1 MRAPR
6 QTFNNT
12 PRDNNNMHA
21 WRLPVQYNIV
31 YIVYCI
37 HVTCM
42 RRAGVRRSLQSC
54 LPPRYCDVSAGQCA
68 RVQHDNNNI
77 IAFTSSSSSNYTA
90 AAGGVRIASSAVR
103 VRARAA
109 SLCGSC
115 VRASAI
121 PWVVARVRVRECAEC
136 STIILLP
143 SDFSVWVRAHR
154 PSSALLNTVIAVLLF
169 TRCSID
175 RDRIPDVRSRS
186 LFCFRVPCTPPSPP
200 PTPTTSLCRIACARR
215 NGVRPN
221 SRGYPSRPVSG
232 TRRRSNSN
240 RHETVARHGVANAL
254 INSTIAFGESR
265 SRSSGPRRPI
275 RSTVRRRVATATR
288 TANASQKRRDRRR
301 PFSRGGE
308 RSKVDPMYFYG
319 DRQRVRRRSVPAAA
333 PPHVHGRQC
342 LWVPYPCII
351 KILLL
356 LYVLLL

>member
-1 MRAPR
+1 
-6 QTFNNT
+6 
-12 PRDNNNMHA
+12 MHA

-37 HVTCM
+37 YVTSM

-77 IAFTSSSSSNYTA
+77 IAFTSSSSSSNYTA

-154 PSSALLNTVIAVLLF
+154 PSSALLNAVIAVLLF

-186 LFCFRVPCTPPSPP
+186 LFCFRVPCTPPPH
-200 PTPTTSLCRIACARR
+200 TNHI
-215 NGVRPN
+215 
-221 SRGYPSRPVSG
+221 PVPD
-232 TRRRSNSN
+232 RVCEEKRRSS
-240 RHETVARHGVANAL
+240 EFPWISVA
-254 INSTIAFGESR
+254 SR
-265 SRSSGPRRPI
+265 LGNTPPQQQQS
-275 RSTVRRRVATATR
+275 A
-288 TANASQKRRDRRR
+288 RDRRA
-301 PFSRGGE
+301 SWCCE
-308 RSKVDPMYFYG
+308 RVDKL
-319 DRQRVRRRSVPAAA
+319 DD
-333 PPHVHGRQC
+333 
-342 LWVPYPCII
+342 CIRWI
-351 KILLL
+351 A
-356 LYVLLL
+356 